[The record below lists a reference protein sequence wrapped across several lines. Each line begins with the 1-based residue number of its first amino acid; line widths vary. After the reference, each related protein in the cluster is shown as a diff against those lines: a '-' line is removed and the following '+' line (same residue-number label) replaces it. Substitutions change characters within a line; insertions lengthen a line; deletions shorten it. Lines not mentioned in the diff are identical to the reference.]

1 MSLFKRFRL
10 VLMVLPVVVVIA
22 LIKLAI
28 HLFNLEFL
36 SLEGLFP
43 SIVAGAIFLIGFL
56 LSHTLSDYK
65 EAERI
70 VGDMRVALETLY
82 ADISAFGQSKPDFD
96 FPAIRAF
103 VTEFIDAFEHGLSQ
117 EHAHAALGAA
127 ITKAD
132 DLLAMFVALENAGM
146 SDRYVVRLRGAHDVL
161 RRSLYRVAYMQRM
174 QFVPSVHVMVQSLV
188 FASLV
193 LMLFLKTTAV
203 VEGALII
210 GFVAYML
217 VYAIILIEQLEKPF
231 RTGEGT
237 VDDVSI
243 FLLRDF
249 EAKLKAG

>member
-1 MSLFKRFRL
+1 MSLLQRFRL
-10 VLMVLPVVVVIA
+10 VLMVLPVVGVVA
-22 LIKLAI
+22 AIKLAV
-28 HLFNLEFL
+28 HFFHLEFL
-36 SLEGLFP
+36 NLDGLFP
-43 SIVAGAIFLIGFL
+43 TLVAGAIFLIGFL

-82 ADISAFGQSKPDFD
+82 ADVAAFGQSKPGFD
-96 FPAIRAF
+96 SAPMRVF
-103 VTEFIDAFEHGLSQ
+103 VTEFIDAFEHGLAQ

-132 DLLAMFVALENAGM
+132 DLLAMFVMLEDAGM

-161 RRSLYRVAYMQRM
+161 RRSLYRIAYMQKM

-188 FASLV
+188 VASLV
-193 LMLFLKTTAV
+193 LMLFLKTTAIA
-203 VEGALII
+203 EGALII
-210 GFVAYML
+210 GFVGYML

-231 RTGEGT
+231 RTGEAT

-249 EAKLKAG
+249 EAKVKAG